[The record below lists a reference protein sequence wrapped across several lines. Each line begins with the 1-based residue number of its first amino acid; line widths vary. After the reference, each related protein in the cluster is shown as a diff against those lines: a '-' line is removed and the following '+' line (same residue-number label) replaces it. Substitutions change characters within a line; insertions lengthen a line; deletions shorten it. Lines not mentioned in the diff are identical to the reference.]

1 MKIYISEK
9 DVIFGNSNQLHLK
22 IIEDRPLMFM
32 PTEKE
37 LTKKP
42 SIYTLPIH
50 SLEQHEA
57 EIRKPLEDEIKR
69 LNNVVNNKAQLRC
82 TKCGQVYYGDYDPL
96 TFVCKCELLKQAK
109 QEWNNELLEWV
120 ESNKVITHTSNGKNY
135 GYMNLELLRNK
146 LNEMKEVE

>member
-1 MKIYISEK
+1 MKVYVSEN

-22 IIEDRPLMFM
+22 IIEDRPSMFM

-50 SLEQHEA
+50 SLEQHDN

-69 LNNVVNNKAQLRC
+69 LKFESENIQKAIQHVDDA
-82 TKCGQVYYGDYDPL
+82 KYNAQQDDIEF
-96 TFVCKCELLKQAK
+96 FVKQAK
-109 QEWNNELLEWV
+109 QEVIDEMLEWA
-120 ESNKVITHTSNGKNY
+120 SYKIRDYDTSIPRLEMINGFIK
-135 GYMNLELLRNK
+135 K
-146 LNEMKEVE
+146 LNQIKEVE